1 MSFFIFWWSF
11 SLLELSN
18 EPSYSVVSIFIGEVR
33 SASHN
38 GFYLWNRASIRRCA
52 DPSRWVISVTA
63 LSRVDDEGTLE
74 SALEEPG

>member
-1 MSFFIFWWSF
+1 MEQSKYKEMCRPIKVG
-11 SLLELSN
+11 
-18 EPSYSVVSIFIGEVR
+18 YKR
-33 SASHN
+33 
-38 GFYLWNRASIRRCA
+38 FYLWNRASIRRCA